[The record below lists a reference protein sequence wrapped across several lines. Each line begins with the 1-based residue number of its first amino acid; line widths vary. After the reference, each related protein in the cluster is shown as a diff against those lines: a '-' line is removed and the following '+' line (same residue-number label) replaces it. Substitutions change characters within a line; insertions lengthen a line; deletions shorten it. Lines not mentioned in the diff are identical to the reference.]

1 MKTSKKYNNKEI
13 MRRAWELRRTFGL
26 TMGDAMKAAW
36 AEAKAAAGVSEMDS
50 TIQRLFDAKAELD
63 KAKAVY
69 DAIAAE
75 VQGVCLLAPDCTISG
90 YGWKASFKEVTSNRL
105 DSKALKA
112 DYADLYKRYSRPQTT
127 RRFICNP
134 VALPA

>member
-26 TMGDAMKAAW
+26 TMGEAMKAAW
-36 AEAKAAAGVSEMDS
+36 AEAKAEAGVSEMDS

-63 KAKAVY
+63 EAKANY

-75 VQGVCLLAPDCTISG
+75 VEGVCLLAPDCTISG
-90 YGWKASFKEVTSNRL
+90 YGWKARFKSFCPCHRKPP
-105 DSKALKA
+105 
-112 DYADLYKRYSRPQTT
+112 YSFEYGGFSL
-127 RRFICNP
+127 RRAVRRNEIIP
-134 VALPA
+134 

>member
-1 MKTSKKYNNKEI
+1 MKTSKKYDNKEI

-50 TIQRLFDAKAELD
+50 TIQAYFDAKAALDKAKAELD
-63 KAKAVY
+63 
-69 DAIAAE
+69 AIAS
-75 VQGVCLLAPDCTISG
+75 QIQDKCLESPDFTISG

-112 DYADLYKRYSRPQTT
+112 DYAELYKQYSKPSTT
-127 RRFICNP
+127 RRFLCNP